1 MKVKII
7 DGVAINGM
15 HTEPGIILDL
25 PEGLAKTLIGSR
37 KALAVAVV
45 VVEKATMPMETVE
58 VRSEQPELEAEKNE
72 QPEQPAITGTSGNRR
87 RTSGK

>member
-7 DGVAINGM
+7 DGVAINGL
-15 HTEPGIILDL
+15 HTEPGTLLDL

-37 KALAVAVV
+37 KALAVPGV

-58 VRSEQPELEAEKNE
+58 VRSEQPVPEAGNLE
-72 QPEQPAITGTSGNRR
+72 QPEEPAITGTSGNRR